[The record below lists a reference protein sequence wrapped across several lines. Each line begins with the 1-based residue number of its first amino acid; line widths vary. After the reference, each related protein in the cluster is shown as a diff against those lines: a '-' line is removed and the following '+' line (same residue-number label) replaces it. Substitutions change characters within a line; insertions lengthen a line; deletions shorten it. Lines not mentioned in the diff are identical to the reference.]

1 MSQIPSRMWRVI
13 KPEGFGNI
21 EIEKA
26 DVPVPGPSEILVKN
40 HRTLI
45 SRGSEIGGRY
55 RKSDAV
61 DPGIIGY
68 SAAGVVVQV
77 GPDVESSWI
86 GKRVVVSAPHAEYV
100 IGKLD
105 AKFGSFKVTEMAE
118 NLSFD
123 DATFHPL
130 TAAGVIWA
138 EIAGI
143 KAGEKVVVMG
153 QGLVGTQCMQ
163 AAKAY
168 KPGKLIAVD
177 ALPARVDRAPS
188 LGADVAVN
196 AVTEDAVA
204 RVIELTDGGA
214 DLVMECVGGPA
225 GVKSFP
231 QAVAMTRK
239 LGRIHLISLY
249 HEQPLPLDSGAIQGK
264 MLIGGYFADLAE
276 IWQTR
281 AEDTMARMA
290 AGEFQI
296 EPLISH
302 RFPFSEAKAAFDLL
316 HDRLNEALG
325 VIFVWD

>member
-1 MSQIPSRMWRVI
+1 MTTIPSEMWRVI

-21 EIEKA
+21 MVEKA
-26 DVPVPGPSEILVKN
+26 EVPVPGPNEILVKN
-40 HRTLI
+40 VRTLI

-55 RKSDAV
+55 RKSEGV
-61 DPGIIGY
+61 DPGIVGY
-68 SAAGVVVQV
+68 SAAGVVVKG
-77 GPDVESSWI
+77 GPGVDPAWI
-86 GKRVVVSAPHAEYV
+86 GKRVTVSAPHAEYV

-105 AKFGSFKVTEMAE
+105 AKFGSFKVTEIPD
-118 NLSFD
+118 NVSFD
-123 DATFHPL
+123 HATFHPL

-138 EIAGI
+138 QISGI
-143 KAGEKVVVMG
+143 KPGENVVVMG

-177 ALPARVDRAPS
+177 ALPSRVERAQL

-196 AVTEDAVA
+196 AATEDPVSK
-204 RVIELTDGGA
+204 VKELTDGGA

-239 LGRIHLISLY
+239 MGRIHLISLY

-264 MLIGGYFADLAE
+264 MLIGGYFIDLDTA
-276 IWQTR
+276 WR
-281 AEDTMARMA
+281 DAAEDTMARMS
-290 AGEFQI
+290 AGEFLI
-296 EPLISH
+296 DPLISH
-302 RFPFSEAKAAFDLL
+302 RFPFSEAKTAFDLL